1 MVKPPPRQRL
11 SESNDRS
18 SSYPPYNIS
27 KDGNFFA
34 IEVAVAGLS
43 KDDIQIELADG
54 VLSVSYDGPKT
65 EVINGENKV
74 VYQGI
79 AQRAFKQQFTLS
91 NDVVVQGADLINGL
105 LTINLEK
112 IIPDE
117 NLSILQGGIA
127 PLGVKKNNWTYKQ
140 IETIAKCYDF
150 DLNDPLKSIP
160 EKAKNIILNGS
171 NEKFEIP
178 SKSLGIT
185 RT

>member
-1 MVKPPPRQRL
+1 MILNFTDPFFSTRVLGFEPLFDRLQRL

-34 IEVAVAGLS
+34 IEIAVAGLS
-43 KDDIQIELADG
+43 KDDIEIELSDG
-54 VLSVSYDGPKT
+54 VLSVSYDGPKS

-91 NDVVVQGADLINGL
+91 EDVVVQGAELINGL
-105 LTINLEK
+105 LTVNLEK

-117 NLSILQGGIA
+117 
-127 PLGVKKNNWTYKQ
+127 KKPRT
-140 IETIAKCYDF
+140 IEIKTPKRI
-150 DLNDPLKSIP
+150 
-160 EKAKNIILNGS
+160 S
-171 NEKFEIP
+171 NK
-178 SKSLGIT
+178 
-185 RT
+185 

>member
-1 MVKPPPRQRL
+1 MILNFTDPFFSTRVLGFEPLFDRLQRL

-34 IEVAVAGLS
+34 IEIAVAGLS
-43 KDDIQIELADG
+43 KDDIEIELSDG
-54 VLSVSYDGPKT
+54 VLSVSYDGPKS

-91 NDVVVQGADLINGL
+91 EDVIVQGAELTNGL

-112 IIPDE
+112 VIPDE
-117 NLSILQGGIA
+117 
-127 PLGVKKNNWTYKQ
+127 KKPRM
-140 IETIAKCYDF
+140 IEIKTPKRI
-150 DLNDPLKSIP
+150 S
-160 EKAKNIILNGS
+160 
-171 NEKFEIP
+171 
-178 SKSLGIT
+178 SK
-185 RT
+185 

>member
-1 MVKPPPRQRL
+1 MILNFTDPFFSTRVLGFEPLFDRLQRL

-34 IEVAVAGLS
+34 IEIAVAGLS
-43 KDDIQIELADG
+43 KDDIEIELSDG
-54 VLSVSYDGPKT
+54 VLSVSYDGPKS

-91 NDVVVQGADLINGL
+91 EDVVVEGAELINGL
-105 LTINLEK
+105 LTISLEK

-117 NLSILQGGIA
+117 
-127 PLGVKKNNWTYKQ
+127 KKPRM
-140 IETIAKCYDF
+140 IEI
-150 DLNDPLKSIP
+150 KSPKRI
-160 EKAKNIILNGS
+160 S
-171 NEKFEIP
+171 
-178 SKSLGIT
+178 SK
-185 RT
+185 